1 MPDTSDA
8 RRVPPARSSSLM
20 STTSTKSPTKK
31 PKPSLSPEQAQSLDW
46 LIERATLILRDE
58 KGVYTRYDVLL
69 LPQTMPYEGTLVGFD
84 GLTFGRIKEVKGR
97 YDAKRAE
104 KKLARA
110 ASDHGRRDGELKA
123 LKEQTVKAVGKDT
136 LLLALSGRVTR
147 GVFQKQSSSS
157 FNRSQ

>member
-1 MPDTSDA
+1 
-8 RRVPPARSSSLM
+8 M

-84 GLTFGRIKEVKGR
+84 GLTPRVVFGRIKEVKDR
-97 YDAKRAE
+97 CDAERAE

-110 ASDHGRRDGELKA
+110 AYVHGHRDGELKA
-123 LKEQTVKAVGKDT
+123 LKKQTVKAVGKNT
-136 LLLALSGRVTR
+136 LLLILLGWITR
-147 GVFQKQSSSS
+147 SVFQKQSSSS

>member
-1 MPDTSDA
+1 MTCYFS
-8 RRVPPARSSSLM
+8 
-20 STTSTKSPTKK
+20 
-31 PKPSLSPEQAQSLDW
+31 
-46 LIERATLILRDE
+46 
-58 KGVYTRYDVLL
+58 
-69 LPQTMPYEGTLVGFD
+69 QTMPYEGTLVGFD